1 MLFRREGGT
10 WRNSDEVWRAGTSGP
25 DGKARRYWL
34 ASRVGV
40 DRMGQRRARLT
51 NRNRAISRK
60 PIRASDLARR
70 MAELQALREMVRRA
84 EARSDSEAR
93 RLAGMRS
100 FG

>member
-1 MLFRREGGT
+1 MRRELGGIPT
-10 WRNSDEVWRAGTSGP
+10 MCGAPALAGRTVKRDVTRLDGVVSG
-25 DGKARRYWL
+25 
-34 ASRVGV
+34 VGV

-51 NRNRAISRK
+51 NRNRTISRR

-84 EARSDSEAR
+84 EARGDSEAR